1 MTEGDLNKIP
11 INDLFDLMIKKTQ
24 ELIDFNTLKNEIEHE
39 AKKEELQ
46 LIQRVIIAKTTEF
59 SPLAAYISRRN
70 LGVISW

>member
-24 ELIDFNTLKNEIEHE
+24 EFIDFNTLKNEIEHD

-46 LIQRVIIAKTTEF
+46 LIQRIIIAKTTYCVQ
-59 SPLAAYISRRN
+59 A
-70 LGVISW
+70 